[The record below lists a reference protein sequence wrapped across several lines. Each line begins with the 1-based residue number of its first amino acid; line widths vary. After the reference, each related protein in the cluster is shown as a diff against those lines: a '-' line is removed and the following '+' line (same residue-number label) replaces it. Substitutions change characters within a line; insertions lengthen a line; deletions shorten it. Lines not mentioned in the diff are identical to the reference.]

1 MQARNLILSTEEK
14 RIRLDKWL
22 WAARFYKT
30 RAMAA
35 AAVSGGKIDLNGDH
49 TKPAK
54 AVKAGDLMAL
64 RIGAYEW
71 DITVVTLSDRRGPAS
86 EAQKL
91 YVETQQS
98 QETRQEKAV
107 QLKAERQSVP
117 GFAKGRPTKKER
129 RHIIKFIRD
138 ND

>member
-1 MQARNLILSTEEK
+1 MSIEDK

-35 AAVSGGKIDLNGDH
+35 AAVSGGKIDLNGDR
-49 TKPAK
+49 TKPAR
-54 AVKAGDLMAL
+54 AVKAGDRMAL

-71 DITVVTLSDRRGPAS
+71 DISVVALSDRRGPAS

-91 YVETQQS
+91 YTETQQS
-98 QETRQEKAV
+98 QEARKEKAR
-107 QLKAERQSVP
+107 QLKAERESVP
-117 GFAKGRPTKKER
+117 LYAKGRPTKKDR
-129 RHIIKFIRD
+129 RNIIKFIRD